1 MAVFAREIVGREVI
15 DSHSELLGI
24 LRDIVFDK
32 QSGSISGIRVKI
44 EENLDPTV
52 LPWKMID
59 GLMDIPVEEVARIA
73 SKIHLK
79 R

>member
-1 MAVFAREIVGREVI
+1 MAVFAREIVGRQVV
-15 DSHSELLGI
+15 DSHSQLLGS

-32 QSGSISGIRVKI
+32 QSGSVSSIRVKI
-44 EENLDPTV
+44 EENLDPSA
-52 LPWKMID
+52 LPWEMNE
-59 GLMDIPVEEVARIA
+59 GLMEIPVDEVARIA

>member
-1 MAVFAREIVGREVI
+1 MAVFAREIVGRQVV
-15 DSHSELLGI
+15 DSHSQLLGT

-32 QSGSISGIRVKI
+32 QSGSVLGIRVKI
-44 EENLDPTV
+44 EENLDPTA
-52 LPWKMID
+52 LPWDMNE
-59 GLMDIPVEEVARIA
+59 GLMEIPIDEVARIA

>member
-1 MAVFAREIVGREVI
+1 MAVFAREIVGRQVV
-15 DSHSELLGI
+15 DSHSQLLGS

-32 QSGSISGIRVKI
+32 QSGSVSSIRVKF
-44 EENLDPTV
+44 EENLDTSA
-52 LPWKMID
+52 LPWEMNE
-59 GLMDIPVEEVARIA
+59 GLMEIPVDEVARIA

>member
-1 MAVFAREIVGREVI
+1 MAVFAREIVGRQVV
-15 DSHSELLGI
+15 DSHSQLLGF

-32 QSGSISGIRVKI
+32 QSGSVSSIRVKI
-44 EENLDPTV
+44 EENLDPSA
-52 LPWKMID
+52 LPWEMNE
-59 GLMDIPVEEVARIA
+59 GLMEIPVDEVARIA

>member
-1 MAVFAREIVGREVI
+1 MAVFAREIVGRQVV
-15 DSHSELLGI
+15 DSHSQLLGS

-32 QSGSISGIRVKI
+32 QSGSVSSIRVKI
-44 EENLDPTV
+44 EETLDPSA
-52 LPWKMID
+52 LPWEMNE
-59 GLMDIPVEEVARIA
+59 GLMEIPVDEVARIA

>member
-1 MAVFAREIVGREVI
+1 MAVFAREIVGRQVV
-15 DSHSELLGI
+15 DSHSQLLGS

-32 QSGSISGIRVKI
+32 QSGSVSSIRVKI
-44 EENLDPTV
+44 EENLDPTA
-52 LPWKMID
+52 LPWEMD
-59 GLMDIPVEEVARIA
+59 EGLMEIPVDEVARIA

>member
-1 MAVFAREIVGREVI
+1 MAVFAREIVGRQVV
-15 DSHSELLGI
+15 DSHSQLLGI

-32 QSGSISGIRVKI
+32 QSGSVSSIRVRI
-44 EENLDPTV
+44 EENLDPTA
-52 LPWKMID
+52 LPWEMND
-59 GLMDIPVEEVARIA
+59 GLMEIPVDEVAGIA

>member
-1 MAVFAREIVGREVI
+1 MAVFAREIVGRQVV
-15 DSHSELLGI
+15 DSHSQLLGS

-32 QSGSISGIRVKI
+32 QSGSVSSICVKI
-44 EENLDPTV
+44 EENLDPSA
-52 LPWKMID
+52 LPWEMNE
-59 GLMDIPVEEVARIA
+59 GLMEIPVDEVARIA

>member
-1 MAVFAREIVGREVI
+1 MAVFAREIVGRQVV
-15 DSHSELLGI
+15 DSHSQLLGV

-32 QSGSISGIRVKI
+32 QSGSVSSIRVRI
-44 EENLDPTV
+44 EENLDPTA
-52 LPWKMID
+52 LPWEMND
-59 GLMDIPVEEVARIA
+59 GLMEIPVDEVARIA

>member
-1 MAVFAREIVGREVI
+1 MAVFAREIVGRQVV
-15 DSHSELLGI
+15 DSHSQLLGI

-32 QSGSISGIRVKI
+32 QSGSVSSIRVRI
-44 EENLDPTV
+44 EENLDPTA
-52 LPWKMID
+52 LPWEMND
-59 GLMDIPVEEVARIA
+59 GLMEIPVDEVARIA

>member
-1 MAVFAREIVGREVI
+1 MAVFAREIVGRQVV
-15 DSHSELLGI
+15 DSHSQVLGI

-32 QSGSISGIRVKI
+32 QSGSVSSIRVKI
-44 EENLDPTV
+44 EENLDPTA
-52 LPWKMID
+52 LPWEMD
-59 GLMDIPVEEVARIA
+59 EGLMEIPVDEVARIA

>member
-1 MAVFAREIVGREVI
+1 MAAFAREIVGRQVV
-15 DSHSELLGI
+15 DSHSQLLGS

-32 QSGSISGIRVKI
+32 QSGSVSSIRVKI
-44 EENLDPTV
+44 EENLDPSA
-52 LPWKMID
+52 LPWEMNE
-59 GLMDIPVEEVARIA
+59 GLMEIPVDEVARIA

>member
-1 MAVFAREIVGREVI
+1 MAVFAREIVGRQVV
-15 DSHSELLGI
+15 DSHSQVLGI

-32 QSGSISGIRVKI
+32 QSGSVSSIRVKI
-44 EENLDPTV
+44 EENLDPTA
-52 LPWKMID
+52 LPWEMNE
-59 GLMDIPVEEVARIA
+59 GLMEIPVDEVARIA

>member
-1 MAVFAREIVGREVI
+1 MAVFAREIIGREVI
-15 DSHSELLGI
+15 DSHNQLLGT
-24 LRDIVFDK
+24 LRDILFDK

-44 EENLDPTV
+44 EENLDPTA
-52 LPWKMID
+52 LPWDMAD
-59 GLMDIPVEEVARIA
+59 GLMNIPVNEVARIA